1 MKSEGAIALAEFLPE
16 SKSLFHLDL
25 TENDL
30 DISGVMALSV
40 SVRMNE
46 SVRCLDINIPIN
58 DSEMARLS
66 QEIFQS
72 CLRNTEYAQSKS
84 TGKMRNLFG
93 PIERSALAKTLHEA
107 EIQQSATETVA
118 AAESPEGKVRARIWS
133 QSPDDVLEASSA
145 ITESLE
151 DLFKKPITDSVRKSI
166 DALIIDSKALKDRLI
181 ELIGEGLLDNEE
193 KLSLGLEIN
202 DRLANVIKLI
212 DALPAKVKKTKLPS
226 ASISSNSSINNRSR
240 SSSLSSQS
248 SKVTNNN
255 GRLRSSSLHEDE
267 MFSPHFQILDSD
279 DSDLE
284 VDESMNSTSDENDND
299 NDKNM
304 INLKPKLSIKTSVD
318 KVDDEATP
326 KPTKPNEFT
335 DESNKLKSPTSDLSR
350 SQLFEEGEI
359 FRKGVALLNNE
370 RIESEEDG
378 EKLKK
383 EILETELPISKT
395 SSP

>member
-1 MKSEGAIALAEFLPE
+1 M
-16 SKSLFHLDL
+16 
-25 TENDL
+25 
-30 DISGVMALSV
+30 
-40 SVRMNE
+40 
-46 SVRCLDINIPIN
+46 
-58 DSEMARLS
+58 
-66 QEIFQS
+66 
-72 CLRNTEYAQSKS
+72 
-84 TGKMRNLFG
+84 
-93 PIERSALAKTLHEA
+93 
-107 EIQQSATETVA
+107 
-118 AAESPEGKVRARIWS
+118 
-133 QSPDDVLEASSA
+133 
-145 ITESLE
+145 E

-193 KLSLGLEIN
+193 KLSSGLEIN

-212 DALPAKVKKTKLPS
+212 NALPAKVKKTKLPS

-299 NDKNM
+299 NDKNT